1 MSQIRCHCTV
11 VTFLLVLLTAV
22 GCGKKGPPRAPIRIV
37 PTEPTDFEVRR
48 LGAEV
53 YLQFDVPATNTDDT
67 APADLVTVEVYS
79 ITLDP
84 LPEGVSPLTDE
95 EFVEVATLIMTVDV
109 RSPVALDL
117 AELTPPV
124 EGILLELPA
133 QGETVAVREVLTPE
147 MLSSADLSDVDRRFD
162 IDEDNEDD
170 AEVPV
175 VTGLR
180 WVETPKAFPFL
191 PERPR
196 RTYVAIGRTAD
207 GNYGNMSAQFSVRL
221 DAAPSAPGPPKVSY
235 TVDAATITWLPA
247 PNAMRALQAT
257 ALDLSALEAAAPE
270 LPVLLESTPAIASA
284 EPTTYN
290 VYTYNP
296 RVVVSADGDVV
307 MPIPVN
313 AVPLETFELSDAI
326 VKFGVERCYIVRAIS
341 IVDGDSIESEA
352 SSPTCVEFRDTFSP
366 AAPRNLA
373 AVGSVGAVSLIWEP
387 NSEAD
392 LAGYLVLRGES
403 PNGTLE
409 ALMTVPL
416 TETNY
421 RDTAGTT
428 GVTYIYAVVAA
439 DGAAPPNISELS
451 NRVTESPQ

>member
-1 MSQIRCHCTV
+1 MSQIRYHRTV
-11 VTFLLVLLTAV
+11 VLFLLVLVAAV

-37 PTEPTDFEVRR
+37 PTEPTEFEARR

-53 YLQFDVPATNTDDT
+53 YLQFEVPATNTDDT
-67 APADLVTVEVYS
+67 APADMDTVEIYS
-79 ITLDP
+79 ITLGP
-84 LPEGVSPLTDE
+84 LPPGVSPLTDE
-95 EFVEVATLIMTVDV
+95 EFIEAATLVATIEV
-109 RSPVALDL
+109 RPPADLEL
-117 AELTPPV
+117 AELTSPV
-124 EGILLELPA
+124 GGPVPELPA
-133 QGETVAVREVLTPE
+133 QGATVVVREVLTTE

-162 IDEDNEDD
+162 IDKDNEDD

-180 WVETPKAFPFL
+180 WVETPAAFSFL

-196 RTYVAIGRTAD
+196 RTYVAVGLTGD
-207 GNYGNMSAQFSVRL
+207 GDYGNMSTELRVRL
-221 DAAPSAPGPPKVSY
+221 DAAPNAPGPPEVSY
-235 TVDAATITWLPA
+235 TVDAATITWSPV
-247 PNAMRALQAT
+247 PNAMRAVQAP
-257 ALDLSALEAAAPE
+257 ALDLSALEAMAPD

-284 EPTTYN
+284 EPMTYN
-290 VYTYNP
+290 VYAYNP
-296 RVVVSADGDVV
+296 PGEVSAAGDVV
-307 MPIPVN
+307 MPVPVN
-313 AVPLETFELSDAI
+313 AVPLETFELSD
-326 VKFGVERCYIVRAIS
+326 VNVEFGVERCYIVTAIS
-341 IVDGDSIESEA
+341 TVDGDPIESEA
-352 SSPTCVEFRDTFSP
+352 SSPTCAEFRDTFSP

-409 ALMTVPL
+409 PLMTVPL

-421 RDTAGTT
+421 RDTTGTT
-428 GVTYIYAVVAA
+428 GVTYVYAVVAV
-439 DGAAPPNISELS
+439 DGVAPPNLSELS